1 MDESDMSV
9 FARGS
14 YIVGESE
21 LSIMSVKTSSSNK
34 PLVKAGIVYFASVL
48 GIGFPIMY
56 TAYVLLVGIFST
68 LGVGWFVSSAAGI
81 TLVAIAFLLG
91 MVVAE
96 KVASQVVKK
105 VF

>member
-1 MDESDMSV
+1 MFV
-9 FARGS
+9 RGS
-14 YIVGESE
+14 YIVGETD
-21 LSIMSVKTSSSNK
+21 LSLMSVETSSSNK
-34 PLVKAGIVYFASVL
+34 SLVMASIVYFASVF

-56 TAYVLLVGIFST
+56 TMYVLLVGVFST

-96 KVASQVVKK
+96 KVASQIGKR

>member
-1 MDESDMSV
+1 
-9 FARGS
+9 
-14 YIVGESE
+14 
-21 LSIMSVKTSSSNK
+21 
-34 PLVKAGIVYFASVL
+34 
-48 GIGFPIMY
+48 
-56 TAYVLLVGIFST
+56 VLLVGIFST